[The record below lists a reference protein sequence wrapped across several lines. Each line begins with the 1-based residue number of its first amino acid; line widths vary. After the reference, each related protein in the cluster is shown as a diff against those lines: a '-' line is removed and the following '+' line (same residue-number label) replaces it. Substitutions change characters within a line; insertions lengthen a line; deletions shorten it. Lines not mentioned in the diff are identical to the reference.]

1 MQITY
6 LHAHRRRRNFTAPV
20 FLDGGNCM
28 RYAICF
34 TPPASDP
41 LSHVAANWL
50 GRNVF
55 SGEMVEPPAVRG
67 LGIHEIA
74 FHTAVPRRYG
84 FHGVLKAPFHLSP
97 EVAES
102 QLLRDLMRFSG
113 TIMPFHIPRLEVA
126 RLGNYYSLAPSI
138 PCEQMRYL
146 ASAIVQEFD
155 RFRAP
160 LSEADIERSDPD
172 GLSAAQF
179 ANLHR
184 WGNPY
189 VMDEFRFH
197 MPVTGPVNSIDM
209 PRIEQALRAMFGPVL
224 DEPVAVSNIALM
236 IEEGTGGPFR
246 VHSLHPMGKVS
257 ARKSA

>member
-1 MQITY
+1 
-6 LHAHRRRRNFTAPV
+6 
-20 FLDGGNCM
+20 M

-34 TPPASDP
+34 TPPPSDP

-55 SGEMVEPPAVRG
+55 SGEMQEPPAIRG
-67 LGIHEIA
+67 IGIHEIA

-84 FHGVLKAPFHLSP
+84 FHGVLKAPFHLSG
-97 EVAES
+97 EVSEA

-113 TIMPFHIPRLEVA
+113 TFQPFSIPRIEVA
-126 RLGNYYSLAPSI
+126 RLGNYYSLVPTL
-138 PCEQMRYL
+138 PCENVRYL
-146 ASAIVQEFD
+146 ASAIVQHFD

-197 MPVTGPVNSIDM
+197 MPVTGPVNCADM
-209 PRIEQALRAMFGPVL
+209 PRVEQALRSIFEPVL
-224 DEPVAVSNIALM
+224 SEPIQVSNIALM
-236 IEEGTGGPFR
+236 MEEGTGGPFR

-257 ARKSA
+257 ARKIA

>member
-1 MQITY
+1 
-6 LHAHRRRRNFTAPV
+6 
-20 FLDGGNCM
+20 M

-41 LSHVAANWL
+41 LSLVAANWL

-55 SGEMVEPPAVRG
+55 SGDMLEPPAVRG

-84 FHGVLKAPFHLSP
+84 FHGVLKAPFHLSGDMS
-97 EVAES
+97 ES
-102 QLLRDLMRFSG
+102 QLLRDLMRFAG
-113 TIMPFHIPRLEVA
+113 TFAPFQISRLEIA
-126 RLGNYYSLAPSI
+126 RLGSFYSLMPSA
-138 PCEQMRYL
+138 PCEQIQYL

-155 RFRAP
+155 RYRAP

-197 MPVTGPVNSIDM
+197 MPVTGSINAIDM
-209 PRIEQALRAMFGPVL
+209 PRIEMALRTIFEPVL
-224 DEPVAVSNIALM
+224 REPVMVSNVALM

-257 ARKSA
+257 ARRIA

>member
-1 MQITY
+1 
-6 LHAHRRRRNFTAPV
+6 
-20 FLDGGNCM
+20 M

-41 LSHVAANWL
+41 LALVAANWL

-55 SGEMVEPPAVRG
+55 SGDMLEPPAVRG

-84 FHGVLKAPFHLSP
+84 FHGVLKAPFHLS
-97 EVAES
+97 ADISES
-102 QLLRDLMRFSG
+102 QLLRDLMCYAG
-113 TIMPFHIPRLEVA
+113 TFAPFQISRLEIA
-126 RLGNYYSLAPSI
+126 RLGSFYSLMPSV
-138 PCEQMRYL
+138 PCEQIQYL

-155 RFRAP
+155 RYRAP

-197 MPVTGPVNSIDM
+197 MPVTGSINAIDM
-209 PRIEQALRAMFGPVL
+209 PRIEPALRTIFEPVL
-224 DEPVAVSNIALM
+224 KEPVMVSNVALM
-236 IEEGTGGPFR
+236 IEEGAGGPFR

-257 ARKSA
+257 ARRIA

>member
-1 MQITY
+1 
-6 LHAHRRRRNFTAPV
+6 
-20 FLDGGNCM
+20 M

-41 LSHVAANWL
+41 LSLVAANWL

-55 SGEMVEPPAVRG
+55 SGDMLEPPAVRG

-84 FHGVLKAPFHLSP
+84 FHGVLKAPFHLSGDMS
-97 EVAES
+97 ES
-102 QLLRDLMRFSG
+102 QLLRDLMRFAG
-113 TIMPFHIPRLEVA
+113 TFAPFQISRLEIA
-126 RLGNYYSLAPSI
+126 RLGSFYSLTPSA
-138 PCEQMRYL
+138 PCEQIQYL

-155 RFRAP
+155 RYRAP

-197 MPVTGPVNSIDM
+197 MPVTGSINAIDM
-209 PRIEQALRAMFGPVL
+209 PRIEQALRTIFMPIL
-224 DEPVAVSNIALM
+224 KEPVMVSNVALM
-236 IEEGTGGPFR
+236 IEEGAGGPFR

-257 ARKSA
+257 ARRIA

>member
-1 MQITY
+1 
-6 LHAHRRRRNFTAPV
+6 
-20 FLDGGNCM
+20 M

-34 TPPASDP
+34 TPSPSDP
-41 LSHVAANWL
+41 LSHVAASWL

-55 SGEMVEPPAVRG
+55 SGEMVEPPAIRG
-67 LGIHEIA
+67 IGIHEIA

-84 FHGVLKAPFHLSP
+84 FHGVLKAPFHLASDVS
-97 EVAES
+97 EA
-102 QLLRDLMRFSG
+102 QLMRDLMRFSG
-113 TIMPFHIPRLEVA
+113 SLHPFRIPCIEVA
-126 RLGNYYSLAPSI
+126 RLGSYYSLVPSI
-138 PCEQMRYL
+138 PCDHVQHL
-146 ASAIVQEFD
+146 ASAVVQHFD

-209 PRIEQALRAMFGPVL
+209 PRIEQALRSVFEPVL
-224 DEPVAVSNIALM
+224 AEPITVSNIALM

-257 ARKSA
+257 ARKIA

>member
-1 MQITY
+1 
-6 LHAHRRRRNFTAPV
+6 
-20 FLDGGNCM
+20 M

-41 LSHVAANWL
+41 LSLVAANWL

-55 SGEMVEPPAVRG
+55 SGDMLEPPAVRG

-84 FHGVLKAPFHLSP
+84 FHGVLKAPFHLSGDMS
-97 EVAES
+97 ES
-102 QLLRDLMRFSG
+102 QLLRDLMRFAG
-113 TIMPFHIPRLEVA
+113 TFAPFQISRLEIA
-126 RLGNYYSLAPSI
+126 RLGSFYSLMPSA
-138 PCEQMRYL
+138 PCEQIQYL

-155 RFRAP
+155 RYRAP

-197 MPVTGPVNSIDM
+197 MPVTGSINAVDM
-209 PRIEQALRAMFGPVL
+209 PRVEQALRTIFMPVL
-224 DEPVAVSNIALM
+224 KEPVMVSNVALM

-257 ARKSA
+257 ARRIA

>member
-1 MQITY
+1 
-6 LHAHRRRRNFTAPV
+6 
-20 FLDGGNCM
+20 M

-41 LSHVAANWL
+41 LSLVAANWL

-55 SGEMVEPPAVRG
+55 SGDMLEPPAVRG

-74 FHTAVPRRYG
+74 FHTALPRRYG
-84 FHGVLKAPFHLSP
+84 FHGVLKAPFHLSGDMS
-97 EVAES
+97 ES
-102 QLLRDLMRFSG
+102 QLLRDLMRFAG
-113 TIMPFHIPRLEVA
+113 TFAPFQISRLEIA
-126 RLGNYYSLAPSI
+126 RLGSFYSLMPSA
-138 PCEQMRYL
+138 PCEQIQYL

-155 RFRAP
+155 RYRAP

-197 MPVTGPVNSIDM
+197 MPVTGSINAVDM
-209 PRIEQALRAMFGPVL
+209 PRVEQALRTIFMPVL
-224 DEPVAVSNIALM
+224 KEPVMVSNVALM

-257 ARKSA
+257 ARRIA

>member
-1 MQITY
+1 
-6 LHAHRRRRNFTAPV
+6 
-20 FLDGGNCM
+20 M

-41 LSHVAANWL
+41 LSLVAANWL

-55 SGEMVEPPAVRG
+55 SGDMLEPPAVRG

-84 FHGVLKAPFHLSP
+84 FHGVLKAPFHLSGDMS
-97 EVAES
+97 ES
-102 QLLRDLMRFSG
+102 QLLRDLMRFAG
-113 TIMPFHIPRLEVA
+113 TFAPFQISRLEIA
-126 RLGNYYSLAPSI
+126 RLGSFYSLMPSA
-138 PCEQMRYL
+138 PCEQIQYL

-155 RFRAP
+155 RYRAP

-197 MPVTGPVNSIDM
+197 MPVTGSINAIDM
-209 PRIEQALRAMFGPVL
+209 PRIEAALRTIFEPVL
-224 DEPVAVSNIALM
+224 KEPVMVSNVALM

-257 ARKSA
+257 ARRIA

>member
-1 MQITY
+1 
-6 LHAHRRRRNFTAPV
+6 
-20 FLDGGNCM
+20 M

-41 LSHVAANWL
+41 LSLVAANWL
-50 GRNVF
+50 GRNVY
-55 SGEMVEPPAVRG
+55 SGDMLEPPAVRG

-84 FHGVLKAPFHLSP
+84 FHGVLKAPFHLS
-97 EVAES
+97 ADMSES
-102 QLLRDLMRFSG
+102 QLLRDLMRFAG
-113 TIMPFHIPRLEVA
+113 TFAPFQISRLEIA
-126 RLGNYYSLAPSI
+126 RLGSFYSLMPSA
-138 PCEQMRYL
+138 PCEQIQYL

-155 RFRAP
+155 RYRAP

-197 MPVTGPVNSIDM
+197 MPVTGSINAIDM
-209 PRIEQALRAMFGPVL
+209 PRIEAALRTIFERVL
-224 DEPVAVSNIALM
+224 KEPVMVSNVALM

-257 ARKSA
+257 ARRIA

>member
-1 MQITY
+1 
-6 LHAHRRRRNFTAPV
+6 
-20 FLDGGNCM
+20 M

-34 TPPASDP
+34 TPSASDP
-41 LSHVAANWL
+41 LSLVAANWL

-55 SGEMVEPPAVRG
+55 SGDMVEPPAVRG

-74 FHTAVPRRYG
+74 FYTAVPRRYG
-84 FHGVLKAPFHLSP
+84 FHGVLKAPFHLS
-97 EVAES
+97 AGTSES
-102 QLLRDLMRFSG
+102 QLLRDLMRFAG
-113 TIMPFHIPRLEVA
+113 TYAPFQIPRLEIA
-126 RLGNYYSLAPSI
+126 RLGSFYSLMPSA
-138 PCEQMRYL
+138 PCEPIQYL

-189 VMDEFRFH
+189 VMEEFRFH
-197 MPVTGPVNSIDM
+197 MPVTGPINAIDM
-209 PRIEQALRAMFGPVL
+209 PRIEPVL
-224 DEPVAVSNIALM
+224 RTIFEPVLREPVMVSNVALM

-257 ARKSA
+257 ARRIA

>member
-1 MQITY
+1 
-6 LHAHRRRRNFTAPV
+6 
-20 FLDGGNCM
+20 M

-41 LSHVAANWL
+41 LSLVAANWL

-55 SGEMVEPPAVRG
+55 SGDMLEPPAVRG

-84 FHGVLKAPFHLSP
+84 FHGVLKGPFHLSADMSQP
-97 EVAES
+97 
-102 QLLRDLMRFSG
+102 QLLRDLMRYAG
-113 TIMPFHIPRLEVA
+113 TFAPFQISRLEIA
-126 RLGNYYSLAPSI
+126 RLGSFYSLMPSA
-138 PCEQMRYL
+138 PCEQIQYL

-155 RFRAP
+155 RYRAP

-197 MPVTGPVNSIDM
+197 MPVTGSINAIDM
-209 PRIEQALRAMFGPVL
+209 PRIEPALRTIFEPVL
-224 DEPVAVSNIALM
+224 KEPVMVSNVALM
-236 IEEGTGGPFR
+236 IEEGAGGPFR

-257 ARKSA
+257 ARRIA

>member
-1 MQITY
+1 
-6 LHAHRRRRNFTAPV
+6 
-20 FLDGGNCM
+20 M

-41 LSHVAANWL
+41 LSLVAANWL

-55 SGEMVEPPAVRG
+55 SGDMLEPPAVRG

-84 FHGVLKAPFHLSP
+84 FHGVLKAPFHLSGDMS
-97 EVAES
+97 ES
-102 QLLRDLMRFSG
+102 QLLRDLMRFAG
-113 TIMPFHIPRLEVA
+113 TFAPFQISRLEIA
-126 RLGNYYSLAPSI
+126 RLGSFYSLMPSA
-138 PCEQMRYL
+138 PCEQIQYL

-155 RFRAP
+155 RYRAP

-197 MPVTGPVNSIDM
+197 MPVTGSINAIDM
-209 PRIEQALRAMFGPVL
+209 PRIEPALRTIFEPVL
-224 DEPVAVSNIALM
+224 REPVMVSNVALM
-236 IEEGTGGPFR
+236 IEEGAGGPFR

-257 ARKSA
+257 ARRIA

>member
-1 MQITY
+1 
-6 LHAHRRRRNFTAPV
+6 
-20 FLDGGNCM
+20 M

-34 TPPASDP
+34 TPTPSDP
-41 LSHVAANWL
+41 LSEVAANWL

-55 SGEMVEPPAVRG
+55 SGEMVEPPAIG
-67 LGIHEIA
+67 GIGIHDIA

-84 FHGVLKAPFHLSP
+84 FHGVLKAPFHLAPDVS
-97 EVAES
+97 ET
-102 QLLRDLMRFSG
+102 QLLRDMMRFSG
-113 TIMPFHIPRLEVA
+113 SFQPFRIPRIEVA
-126 RLGNYYSLAPSI
+126 RLRNYFSLVPSV
-138 PCEQMRYL
+138 PCEHMHYL
-146 ASAIVQEFD
+146 ASAVVQHFD

-160 LSEADIERSDPD
+160 LSEAEIERIDPD

-197 MPVTGPVNSIDM
+197 MPLTGPVNLVDM
-209 PRIEQALRAMFGPVL
+209 PRIEQALRNVFEPVL
-224 DEPVAVSNIALM
+224 AEPVTVANIALM

-257 ARKSA
+257 ARKIA

>member
-1 MQITY
+1 
-6 LHAHRRRRNFTAPV
+6 
-20 FLDGGNCM
+20 M
-28 RYAICF
+28 RYAIWF

-41 LSHVAANWL
+41 LSLVAANWL

-55 SGEMVEPPAVRG
+55 SGDMLEPPAVRG

-84 FHGVLKAPFHLSP
+84 FHGVLKAPFHLSADMSEP
-97 EVAES
+97 
-102 QLLRDLMRFSG
+102 QLLRDLMRYAG
-113 TIMPFHIPRLEVA
+113 TFAPFQISRLEIA
-126 RLGNYYSLAPSI
+126 RLGSFYSLMPSA
-138 PCEQMRYL
+138 PCEQIQYL

-155 RFRAP
+155 RYRAP

-197 MPVTGPVNSIDM
+197 MPVTGSINAIDM
-209 PRIEQALRAMFGPVL
+209 PRIEPALRTIFEPVL
-224 DEPVAVSNIALM
+224 KEPVMVSNVALM
-236 IEEGTGGPFR
+236 IEEGAGGPFR

-257 ARKSA
+257 ARRIA

>member
-1 MQITY
+1 
-6 LHAHRRRRNFTAPV
+6 
-20 FLDGGNCM
+20 M

-41 LSHVAANWL
+41 LSLVAANWL

-55 SGEMVEPPAVRG
+55 SGDMLEPPAVRG

-84 FHGVLKAPFHLSP
+84 FHGVLKAPFHLSGDMS
-97 EVAES
+97 ES
-102 QLLRDLMRFSG
+102 QLLRDLMRFAG
-113 TIMPFHIPRLEVA
+113 TFAPFQISRLEIA
-126 RLGNYYSLAPSI
+126 RLGSFYSLMPSA
-138 PCEQMRYL
+138 PCEQIQYL

-155 RFRAP
+155 RYRAP

-197 MPVTGPVNSIDM
+197 MPVTGSINAIDM
-209 PRIEQALRAMFGPVL
+209 LRIEPALRTIFEPVL
-224 DEPVAVSNIALM
+224 REPVMVSNVALM

-257 ARKSA
+257 ARRIA

>member
-1 MQITY
+1 
-6 LHAHRRRRNFTAPV
+6 
-20 FLDGGNCM
+20 M

-41 LSHVAANWL
+41 LSLMAAQWL

-55 SGEMVEPPAVRG
+55 SGEMLEPPAVRG

-84 FHGVLKAPFHLSP
+84 FHGLLKAPFHLCP
-97 EVAES
+97 ELSES

-113 TIMPFHIPRLEVA
+113 TVLPFQIPRLEVA
-126 RLGNYYSLAPSI
+126 RLGNFYSLLPSV
-138 PCEQMRYL
+138 PCEQIQYL

-189 VMDEFRFH
+189 VMEEFRFH
-197 MPVTGPVNSIDM
+197 MPVTGPVNAIDM
-209 PRIEQALRAMFGPVL
+209 PRIEPALRAIFEPVL
-224 DEPVAVSNIALM
+224 SQPVGVSNVALM

-257 ARKSA
+257 ARKIA

>member
-1 MQITY
+1 
-6 LHAHRRRRNFTAPV
+6 
-20 FLDGGNCM
+20 M

-41 LSHVAANWL
+41 LSLVAANWL

-55 SGEMVEPPAVRG
+55 SGDMLEPPAVRG

-84 FHGVLKAPFHLSP
+84 FHGVLKAPFHLS
-97 EVAES
+97 ADMSES
-102 QLLRDLMRFSG
+102 QLLRDLMRYAG
-113 TIMPFHIPRLEVA
+113 TFAPFKISCLEIA
-126 RLGNYYSLAPSI
+126 RLGSFYSLMPSA
-138 PCEQMRYL
+138 PCEQIQYL

-155 RFRAP
+155 RYRAP

-197 MPVTGPVNSIDM
+197 MPVTGSINAIDM
-209 PRIEQALRAMFGPVL
+209 PRIEPALRTIFEPVL
-224 DEPVAVSNIALM
+224 KEPVMVSNVALM

-257 ARKSA
+257 ARRIA

>member
-1 MQITY
+1 
-6 LHAHRRRRNFTAPV
+6 
-20 FLDGGNCM
+20 M

-34 TPPASDP
+34 TPAASAP

-55 SGEMVEPPAVRG
+55 SGEMVEPLAIRG

-74 FHTAVPRRYG
+74 FHTAMPRRYG
-84 FHGVLKAPFHLSP
+84 FHGVLKAPFRLSADVT
-97 EVAES
+97 EA
-102 QLLRDLMRFSG
+102 QLLRDLMRFCG
-113 TIMPFHIPRLEVA
+113 TQTPFSIRRLEVA
-126 RLGNYYSLAPSI
+126 RTGGFYSLVPSL
-138 PCEQMRYL
+138 PCEHVHYL
-146 ASAIVQEFD
+146 ASAIVQQFD
-155 RFRAP
+155 HYRAP

-184 WGNPY
+184 WGCPY

-197 MPVTGPVNSIDM
+197 MPLTGPVGHVDM
-209 PRIEQALRAMFGPVL
+209 PRIEYALRGVFDPVL
-224 DEPVAVSNIALM
+224 TEPIKVSNVALL

-257 ARKSA
+257 ARRSQEAVLA

>member
-1 MQITY
+1 
-6 LHAHRRRRNFTAPV
+6 
-20 FLDGGNCM
+20 M

-34 TPPASDP
+34 TPPPSDP
-41 LSHVAANWL
+41 LTPVAASWL

-55 SGEMVEPPAVRG
+55 SGEMVEPPAIRG

-84 FHGVLKAPFHLSP
+84 FHGVLKAPFHLAADMS
-97 EVAES
+97 EA

-113 TIMPFHIPRLEVA
+113 TAHAIPDSADRS
-126 RLGNYYSLAPSI
+126 RAPRQLLRPGAVI
-138 PCEQMRYL
+138 PCEHIQYL
-146 ASAIVQEFD
+146 ASAVVQNFD

-160 LSEADIERSDPD
+160 LSEAEIERSDPD

-184 WGNPY
+184 WGNPH

-197 MPVTGPVNSIDM
+197 MPVTGPVNLH
-209 PRIEQALRAMFGPVL
+209 RHAAHRAGAARLSSSLCSP
-224 DEPVAVSNIALM
+224 SRS
-236 IEEGTGGPFR
+236 PFR
-246 VHSLHPMGKVS
+246 TS
-257 ARKSA
+257 R

>member
-1 MQITY
+1 
-6 LHAHRRRRNFTAPV
+6 
-20 FLDGGNCM
+20 M

-41 LSHVAANWL
+41 LSLVAANWL

-97 EVAES
+97 DMSEA

-113 TIMPFHIPRLEVA
+113 TVPPFRLPRLEIA
-126 RLGNYYSLAPSI
+126 RLGNFYSLQPSA
-138 PCEQMRYL
+138 PCEQIQYL

-160 LSEADIERSDPD
+160 LSEAEIERSDPD

-189 VMDEFRFH
+189 VMEEFRFH
-197 MPVTGPVNSIDM
+197 MPVTGPVNAVDI
-209 PRIEQALRAMFGPVL
+209 PRIEPALRTIFGPVIGEL
-224 DEPVAVSNIALM
+224 VMVANVALM
-236 IEEGTGGPFR
+236 IEEGAGGPFR

-257 ARKSA
+257 ARRIA